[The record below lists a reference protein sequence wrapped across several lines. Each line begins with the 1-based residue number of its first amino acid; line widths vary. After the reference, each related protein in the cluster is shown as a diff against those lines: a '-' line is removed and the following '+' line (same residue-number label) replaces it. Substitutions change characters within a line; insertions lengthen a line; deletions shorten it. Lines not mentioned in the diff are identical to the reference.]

1 MPIRPRFE
9 PEKTVSDILIANER
23 SDSTMF
29 SKGAF
34 VERLPLALTYAANL
48 EPQDSAV
55 LFYDN
60 LVVAAEYFC
69 AFIEEGIRRH
79 EVICF
84 TGLETIR
91 YRRLFEQVGINVAEL
106 ENCGYLRN
114 LSTDD
119 ILHEIEHI
127 NEQESGRDG
136 DNPFRRGLDDEPS
149 GIRFVHIQNP
159 RALDENSIEKLMD
172 TERRTHRLSSFPT
185 TSICCYEARLVL
197 DMPSDFFKDLL
208 EAHDHCLFQGIA
220 MPTSKLL
227 NLRED
232 SVYPRLNSALVEDR
246 HKPNFSRL

>member
-1 MPIRPRFE
+1 MPTCPQFE
-9 PEKTVSDILIANER
+9 PEKILSKILIANER
-23 SDSTMF
+23 SDATMF

-34 VERLPLALTYAANL
+34 VERLPLALSYAANL

-69 AFIEEGIRRH
+69 AFIEEGMRRH
-79 EVICF
+79 EVVCF
-84 TGLETIR
+84 TGLEPTR

-119 ILHEIEHI
+119 ILHEIENI
-127 NEQESGRDG
+127 NGRESGRDG
-136 DNPFRRGLDDEPS
+136 DNLLRGGLDDEPS

-159 RALDENSIEKLMD
+159 RALEENSIENLMD
-172 TERRTHRLSSFPT
+172 AERRTHRLSSFPT
-185 TSICCYEARLVL
+185 TSICCYEARLIL
-197 DMPSDFFKDLL
+197 DTPSDFFKDLL
-208 EAHDHCLFQGIA
+208 EAHDHCMFQGTA

-227 NLRED
+227 NLQVD
-232 SVYPRLNSALVEDR
+232 SVYPRLSSAR
-246 HKPNFSRL
+246 AG